1 VIDTAE
7 RTADWIITEFIDHR
21 DYDLRTLKK
30 IIAADLRYAYQQGR
44 ADSAARDEAT
54 DAQV

>member
-21 DYDLRTLKK
+21 DYDLSTLKK
-30 IIAADLRYAYQQGR
+30 IIAADLRYTYQQGR
-44 ADSAARDEAT
+44 ADSAPGDGAT
-54 DAQV
+54 DAPV